1 MSERSY
7 LIALSPPADVAVV
20 KEHIKL
26 DDRFSHW
33 WNHLPGVFMVTSR
46 LTADEITEQI
56 RPLTGESRFL
66 VVRVDLNDTEGWLPQ
81 KSWQWIKHRERDTD
95 RPDPAPRITKTM
107 SR

>member
-7 LIALSPPADVAVV
+7 LIALGPSADVAAI
-20 KEHIKL
+20 KDYIKL
-26 DDRFSHW
+26 DDGFSHW
-33 WNHLPGVFMVTSR
+33 WNHLPGVFMVTSG
-46 LTADEITEQI
+46 LTADEITEKI
-56 RPLTGESRFL
+56 RPLTGDARFL

-95 RPDPAPRITKTM
+95 RSDPASRIGKTM